1 MRTATGTIW
10 GRLNRRR
17 RALGRDERGV
27 TAVEFG
33 LLALPFFTII
43 AAILQ
48 TSLVF
53 LADQVLESAVHDA
66 ARAIR
71 TGQAQEAGFTIDN
84 FRADVCG
91 RLYGLFSDCGG
102 LHVRV
107 SEIGTFR
114 AASVAVPVEEECE
127 GPCEWS
133 IPERWTPGEGRSVIL
148 VQVFYRYPV
157 PISLGPFGM
166 ANLPDGTR
174 LLGSSAVF
182 QNEPFSG

>member
-1 MRTATGTIW
+1 RFTHASNLELALWRLSSGEVNRAWVMRTATGTIW

-71 TGQAQEAGFTIDN
+71 TGQAQEAGF
-84 FRADVCG
+84 
-91 RLYGLFSDCGG
+91 
-102 LHVRV
+102 
-107 SEIGTFR
+107 
-114 AASVAVPVEEECE
+114 
-127 GPCEWS
+127 
-133 IPERWTPGEGRSVIL
+133 
-148 VQVFYRYPV
+148 
-157 PISLGPFGM
+157 
-166 ANLPDGTR
+166 
-174 LLGSSAVF
+174 
-182 QNEPFSG
+182 